1 MILQDQIQD
10 KQNNLLLSDCLRDFG
25 KIHCSQWDRDHKTGM
40 WPSCYYEVL
49 KAREMV
55 SESLISTSETK

>member
-1 MILQDQIQD
+1 M
-10 KQNNLLLSDCLRDFG
+10 LSDCLRDFG
-25 KIHCSQWDRDHKTGM
+25 KIHCSQWDRDHITGM

-49 KAREMV
+49 KAREML